1 MNRAIIIAILA
12 AALPLQAAKV
22 PILVDEASDIVTQ
35 DANYTGSL
43 QLNGVD
49 VATTATSGENNT
61 ASNQGAG
68 TGLFK
73 QKTGVDLEFNS
84 VDGAEGVTLSL
95 AADVIT
101 FELDINSL
109 VADGTP
115 DGAADF
121 VVTYDASA
129 GDHKKVLINNLPFGG
144 VNSVTGGEAI
154 TNSGTATDPV
164 LDLDIASLA
173 LQGSPAAGMFLV
185 VDNGGTSERVDW
197 SSLPAGGGGE
207 SNTASNQGAGTGIF
221 KQKTGVDLEFN
232 SLGAAEGVQLSLA
245 TDVITFSADVNGLT
259 TDATPDGAADFVM
272 TYDTSA
278 GEHKKVLLNNLPGG
292 GGGGV
297 STVTAGEGLTNSGTA
312 NDPILDFDFQGLPGP
327 LTAIQDPVNSLFA
340 LYNNSSSD
348 YRHVPVNDMPATSA
362 LAWRFNTSLTPPV
375 TAGDFLMNTNNV
387 ATVTQLYVSDQA
399 TAASGPDV
407 TALLS
412 SIIGGRI
419 LVRESGRP
427 AFYMVLKINGTPT
440 DSGNYFTIDVT
451 VEASSGPI
459 FATGA
464 NCTFDIIPDL
474 SESPNASGGAWVPI
488 STQTVSS
495 PVASVD
501 FTSGI
506 DDSYKQYR
514 VVWRNANFS
523 FNDTVMHCRVGSGS
537 FDSASNY
544 FFTYRFSR
552 ASDNLNSSDSSNS
565 SNHIPV
571 GTEGTGN
578 INDKSSSGEIILDN
592 PRDSLDKNFRFSTV
606 DSVSGDN
613 SMSQANGGA
622 QWRNTAAID
631 RIQFYD
637 GTPTGT
643 IDSGTFTLYGLRET
657 AQEVT
662 GQWVNIQTQDVG
674 APVASV
680 DFTSG
685 ITSAYDDYK
694 IIVSG
699 AVNDTDGSEF
709 RVRVGS
715 GVFDTGSNYST
726 AGTRLVSDDVTS
738 NDYKVASA
746 DHISITGGLG
756 CTNAAGTSTASEIK
770 LFNVGGSD
778 RKKIQIDTTN
788 TTDNGISSA
797 ANSRLSTQWQQ
808 TSVIDRVRV
817 YTEFG
822 NISAGTFTLQGRK
835 LD

>member
-399 TAASGPDV
+399 TAASGPDL

-427 AFYMVLKINGTPT
+427 AFYMVLKVNGTPT

-495 PVASVD
+495 PVSSVD
-501 FTSGI
+501 FTTGI
-506 DDSYKQYR
+506 DDSYNHYR
-514 VVWRNANFS
+514 VVWRDFVPSAVS
-523 FNDTVMHCRVGSGS
+523 DTVASRIGSGS
-537 FDSASNY
+537 FDSGANYSWTYLWTRTSTASPLENRD
-544 FFTYRFSR
+544 TAATLIRGGANGTSSGGSKSGSGEMIFSNLR
-552 ASDNLNSSDSSNS
+552 SSEHKNIQMKATDNLNS
-565 SNHIPV
+565 
-571 GTEGTGN
+571 
-578 INDKSSSGEIILDN
+578 NDLAQLLGA
-592 PRDSLDKNFRFSTV
+592 
-606 DSVSGDN
+606 
-613 SMSQANGGA
+613 AN
-622 QWRNTAAID
+622 WRNTALVD
-631 RIQFYD
+631 RVQFFALS
-637 GTPTGT
+637 GGN
-643 IDSGTFTLYGLRET
+643 IAGGTFTLYGLREIG
-657 AQEVT
+657 QELT
-662 GQWVNIQTQDVG
+662 GQWVNIQTQTVTV
-674 APVASV
+674 PVSSV

-685 ITSAYDDYK
+685 ITDTYDEYRIVYKDFIPVENNRLVVTRMGSGSFDAGANYIYSALFSNSQ
-694 IIVSG
+694 SG
-699 AVNDTDGSEF
+699 SATVQNDTAATFVRGGSNGTATGGSQT
-709 RVRVGS
+709 GS
-715 GVFDTGSNYST
+715 GHFHYSNLREAKYKNVQVSSIDISAANEVVNSTT
-726 AGTRLVSDDVTS
+726 AGTWLNTAIVDRLQIMITNGS
-738 NDYKVASA
+738 N
-746 DHISITGGLG
+746 
-756 CTNAAGTSTASEIK
+756 
-770 LFNVGGSD
+770 
-778 RKKIQIDTTN
+778 ID
-788 TTDNGISSA
+788 
-797 ANSRLSTQWQQ
+797 
-808 TSVIDRVRV
+808 
-817 YTEFG
+817 E
-822 NISAGTFTLQGRK
+822 GTFTLQGRK